1 MNIFSKTVIAAVAL
15 SGGFIARS
23 ETREVIR
30 IQYSDGIVDYIPA
43 SDINRISFA
52 EGVDA
57 QSDLYSL
64 VNTEFDRFKDIL
76 KLYGNAHCDIGY
88 GGVMIGLDC
97 MTEDMNVTHNGYNWF
112 SSWCNYSNQG
122 IQNYSNAYMWVLMY
136 YTIDGCNKIIAGR
149 QADSDDSRLL
159 LAQAHAL
166 RSWAYWNLIQA
177 YAPNYFYEPQAQGVV
192 ILPEGSDRIGTY
204 PVATVSDVYTKIMS
218 DVNTAID
225 YLKASALEPAH
236 INVAA
241 AKRYINLSVAYGLR
255 ARYNLTMHR
264 YGEAAADAALAIETS
279 AARPLQPAPVSYP
292 GFNDAKLGNWM
303 WAVDIT
309 ADDAAAYS
317 EVVNFSSHIGSIYAN
332 GYCSVGAAKACGKAL
347 HDYLESHPGDVR
359 RTWFTDAYGHASN
372 LSPMQQ
378 NVVDVAYSQC
388 HLPYLNVKFDNDQ
401 GKVMG
406 GRTAGDVPLMRI
418 EEMYLIQAEG
428 LAMSGNVSEGR
439 RVLQDLIS
447 TYRNPDY
454 TCSAADAESLQKEI
468 VWQRRAEFWGE
479 GLAFFDKLRLH
490 LDMDR
495 YGDTAVSEP
504 YMLRI
509 RGGSKWMLCRYPNAM
524 PLVDGFDYSQDA
536 ETPVSGVDG
545 SWNE

>member
-1 MNIFSKTVIAAVAL
+1 MKMFSRTAIAAAAL
-15 SGGFIARS
+15 CAGFIAQA

-30 IQYSDGIVDYIPA
+30 IQYSDGIVDYIPV
-43 SDINRISFA
+43 SDVDRISFA

-57 QSDLYSL
+57 RSELYSL
-64 VNTEFDRFKDIL
+64 VNTEFDRFKDVL

-112 SSWCNYSNQG
+112 SSWCNYSNHG
-122 IQNYSNAYMWVLMY
+122 IQNYSNAYMWVLTY
-136 YTIDGCNKIIAGR
+136 YTINGCNKIIAGR

-177 YAPNYFYEPQAQGVV
+177 YAPNYYYEPQAQGVI

-204 PVATVSDVYTKIMS
+204 PASTVSDVYTQIMS
-218 DVNTAID
+218 DINTAID
-225 YLKASALEPAH
+225 YLKGSSLQPAH

-241 AKRYINLSVAYGLR
+241 AKRYVDLSVAYGLR

-264 YGEAAADAALAIETS
+264 YGEAAADAALAIENS
-279 AARPLQPAPVSYP
+279 AARPLQPAAASRP

-303 WAVDIT
+303 WTVDIT

-332 GYCSVGAAKACGKAL
+332 GYCSVGAGKACGKAL
-347 HDYLESHPGDVR
+347 HDYLESHPADVR
-359 RTWFTDAYGHASN
+359 RMWFTDAEGRASN
-372 LSPMQQ
+372 LTPMQQ
-378 NVVDVAYSQC
+378 NVVNNAYSQC
-388 HLPYLNVKFDNDQ
+388 LLPYLNVKFDNDQ

-406 GRTAGDVPLMRI
+406 GRTAADVPLMRI

-428 LAMSGNVSEGR
+428 LAMSGKVSEGR
-439 RVLQDLIS
+439 RVLGDLIS

-495 YGDTAVSEP
+495 YGDTAVPEP

-545 SWNE
+545 TWNE

>member
-1 MNIFSKTVIAAVAL
+1 MKYFTTAIVAVAL
-15 SGGFIARS
+15 AAGLCAKAD
-23 ETREVIR
+23 TREVVR
-30 IQYSDGIVDYIPA
+30 IQYSDGIIDYIPA
-43 SDINRISFA
+43 SDIARISFT
-52 EGVDA
+52 EGVDS
-57 QSDLYSL
+57 QSELYSL

-76 KLYGNAHCDIGY
+76 KFFSTGHCDIGY

-97 MTEDMNVTHNGYNWF
+97 MTEDMNVVQSGYNWF
-112 SSWCNYSNQG
+112 NSWCNYSNRHAELT
-122 IQNYSNAYMWVLMY
+122 YSNVYMWLLMY
-136 YTIDGCNKIIAGR
+136 STIDGCNKIIAGR

-177 YAPNYFYEPQAQGVV
+177 YAPNYFYEPQAQGVI

-204 PVATVSDVYTKIMS
+204 PASTVSDVYAKIIS

-225 YLKASALEPAH
+225 YLQASALEPAH

-241 AKRYINLSVAYGLR
+241 AKRYVNLSVAYGLR

-279 AARPLQPAPVSYP
+279 AARPLQPAPASYP

-309 ADDAAAYS
+309 ADDPTAYS

-332 GYCSVGAAKACGKAL
+332 GYCSVGAGKGCGKAL

-359 RTWFTDAYGHASN
+359 RMWFTDAEGRAAN

-406 GRTAGDVPLMRI
+406 GRTAADVPLMRV

-428 LAMSGNVSEGR
+428 LAMSGNVSGGR

-454 TCSAADAESLQKEI
+454 ICTAADAESLQKEI

-495 YGDTAVSEP
+495 YGDTAVPES

-545 SWNE
+545 TWNE

>member
-279 AARPLQPAPVSYP
+279 AARPLQPAPASYP

>member
-1 MNIFSKTVIAAVAL
+1 MNILSNTVIAAAALAAGFVAR
-15 SGGFIARS
+15 A

-43 SDINRISFA
+43 SDIARISFA

-57 QSDLYSL
+57 QSELYSL

-76 KLYGNAHCDIGY
+76 KFYNAHCDIGY

-97 MTEDMNVTHNGYNWF
+97 MTEDMNVTYNGYNWF
-112 SSWCNYSNQG
+112 SSWCNYSNRDKLT
-122 IQNYSNAYMWVLMY
+122 YSNAYMWALMY
-136 YTIDGCNKIIAGR
+136 STIDGCNRIIAGR

-166 RSWAYWNLIQA
+166 RSWAYWNLVQA
-177 YAPNYFYEPQAQGVV
+177 YAPNYYYEPQAQGVI
-192 ILPEGSDRIGTY
+192 ILPEGSDRNGVF
-204 PVATVSDVYTKIMS
+204 PASTVSDVYTKIMS
-218 DVNTAID
+218 DIDTAIE
-225 YLKASALEPAH
+225 YLRATALEPAH

-241 AKRYINLSVAYGLR
+241 AKRYVNLAAAYGLR

-279 AARPLQPAPVSYP
+279 AARPLQPAPASYP

-309 ADDAAAYS
+309 ADDTAASS

-359 RTWFTDAYGHASN
+359 RMWFTDAYGQASN
-372 LSPMQQ
+372 LSQMQQ
-378 NVVDVAYSQC
+378 HIVSEAYGQC
-388 HLPYLNVKFDNDQ
+388 QLPYVNVKFDNDQ

-406 GRTAGDVPLMRI
+406 GRTAADVPLMRI
-418 EEMYLIQAEG
+418 EEMYLIRAEG
-428 LAMSGNVSEGR
+428 LAMSGKVSEGR

-454 TCSAADAESLQKEI
+454 SCPAADAESLQKEI

-479 GLAFFDKLRLH
+479 GLAYFDKLRLH

-495 YGDTAVSEP
+495 YGDPAVP
-504 YMLRI
+504 DVFKLRI

-524 PLVDGFDYSQDA
+524 PLVEGFDYSQDA